1 VKEQILAEAEA
12 LDFAASPAKATAR
25 LRELQEKWEAA
36 GKVPRDVM
44 RSLEDRM
51 GAVEKKVRE
60 SSEKR
65 WQATSASPFEIRLRE
80 KLAELEQKLAKAQ
93 AAGRPTDELE
103 QQIATQREWLAQA
116 GASTEPVSSG
126 GAAKPDQPRKKS
138 TSGWVRAD
146 A

>member
-1 VKEQILAEAEA
+1 
-12 LDFAASPAKATAR
+12 
-25 LRELQEKWEAA
+25 
-36 GKVPRDVM
+36 M

-51 GAVEKKVRE
+51 GAVEKKIRE

-65 WQATSASPFEIRLRE
+65 WQASSASPFEIRLRE
-80 KLAELEQKLAKAQ
+80 KVAELEQKLERAK

-103 QQIATQREWLAQA
+103 QQLATQREWLAQA
-116 GASTEPVSSG
+116 GGGSG
-126 GAAKPDQPRKKS
+126 GGSAAPAAASSKPEPAKRKS